1 LGVAIKV
8 IRLIL
13 SNLTPKG
20 KIYWSLALILGLGA
34 SCLEVA
40 SAAAFSLLTSSLF
53 GGKNSNLGV
62 LSQVLPFAITP
73 AVLIST
79 LGLVFGGKLLF
90 QWIELVFKT
99 KAAGDFYDSGFQ
111 KKVRLNEI
119 ENVDS
124 TAPQPNI
131 ASRMH
136 NLTHNVYYP
145 AGLIISELL
154 IMIFLI
160 PFVIYISPKASLL
173 VIGVTLLLS
182 FPVLVFTR
190 RSVLKLSHSRSI
202 VDKAIDNEVYFDYR
216 IYLDQGRHRLD
227 PQVLTSLN
235 IKASEIDKRI
245 VKLGS
250 YSRLIIELSF
260 IVSVVLTFA
269 FIDRLLP
276 FESRIQFFAVLAYSF
291 FRVIPAFTRIVS
303 ARNQISSYQNE
314 YFKLNEIDLK
324 QTVNLNYETVQTFS
338 KSIDLNPI
346 TKANEGKYPAMT
358 INVGDKILI
367 KGQTGAGKTTLL
379 KEIGGLGKGHYKVSI
394 DGLDLLPTQVWQPLV
409 ALVSQNPF
417 LYGESLMEM
426 VTGKLE
432 LSPYEA
438 VLYNDALRICSLVD
452 WNIKRKESLS
462 NEKISG
468 GEKKQIALARAIF
481 SEPEVILL
489 DELTAGMD
497 QNLSEKILRNI
508 VNYNRI
514 KLLVLTSHEL
524 ILESQFNK
532 EILLD

>member
-1 LGVAIKV
+1 
-8 IRLIL
+8 
-13 SNLTPKG
+13 
-20 KIYWSLALILGLGA
+20 LGA

-62 LSQVLPFAITP
+62 LSQILPFAITP

-111 KKVRLNEI
+111 KKVKLNAI

-182 FPVLVFTR
+182 FPVLMFTR
-190 RSVLKLSHSRSI
+190 RSVLKLSHSRSV

-216 IYLDQGRHRLD
+216 IYLDQGRHRVD
-227 PQVLTSLN
+227 PQNLAALN
-235 IKASEIDKRI
+235 IKASEIDRKI

-269 FIDRLLP
+269 FIDQLLP
-276 FESRIQFFAVLAYSF
+276 FDSRIQFFAVLAYSF

-303 ARNQISSYQNE
+303 ARNQISTYQNE
-314 YFKLNEIDLK
+314 FLKLNMIDLK
-324 QTVNLNYETVQTFS
+324 QSRESNFETVTTFNEWVRFVPG
-338 KSIDLNPI
+338 LNVVKGSYPEFEL
-346 TKANEGKYPAMT
+346 KA
-358 INVGDKILI
+358 GDKILV
-367 KGQTGAGKTTLL
+367 KGNTGAGKTTLL
-379 KEIGGLGKGHYKVSI
+379 KAVGGLGKMDYKVSI
-394 DGLDLLPTQVWQPLV
+394 DGVGLLPTQVWQPIV

-417 LYGESLMEM
+417 LYGESLTEM
-426 VTGKLE
+426 VTGKQKLSEYELALYNESVE
-432 LSPYEA
+432 LSG
-438 VLYNDALRICSLVD
+438 LVK
-452 WNIKRKESLS
+452 WNLERKDLLS

-481 SEPEVILL
+481 SEPEILLL

-497 QNLSEKILRNI
+497 QELSDKVLKNI
-508 VNYNRI
+508 MGCNKF
-514 KLLVLTSHEL
+514 KLLVFTSHDSIREP
-524 ILESQFNK
+524 EFDK
-532 EILLD
+532 VILLK